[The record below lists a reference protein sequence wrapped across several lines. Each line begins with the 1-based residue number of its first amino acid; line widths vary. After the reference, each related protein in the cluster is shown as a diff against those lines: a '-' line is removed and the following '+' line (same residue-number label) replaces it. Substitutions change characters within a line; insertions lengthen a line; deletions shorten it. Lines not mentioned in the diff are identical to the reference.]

1 MISFDFHTNSKRQE
15 NYYYSYFTMEKKDL
29 SAQGHR
35 TNTKWEK
42 THP

>member
-1 MISFDFHTNSKRQE
+1 MISFDFHINTKRQA
-15 NYYYSYFTMEKKDL
+15 NYYYSYFTEKRDL

-35 TNTKWEK
+35 IDTKWEI